1 LCISSYASCYRCVID
16 ASSQKWKPFYM
27 IAQRLDRFD
36 ISLGLI
42 SKKVLIKMIFIYG
55 SRCMQPAKKV
65 LCSSLYIEVFIRNL
79 IGGLIIDFT
88 GSYCHTTNINVEL
101 WAIFYKSHICFRKII
116 GVEFLNDIGLYQGY
130 IGCTY
135 SSFFCPFH
143 YYAPLIDNIC
153 FFM

>member
-1 LCISSYASCYRCVID
+1 
-16 ASSQKWKPFYM
+16 M

-153 FFM
+153 FSMLRDLNIMLAHTLREENSYEN